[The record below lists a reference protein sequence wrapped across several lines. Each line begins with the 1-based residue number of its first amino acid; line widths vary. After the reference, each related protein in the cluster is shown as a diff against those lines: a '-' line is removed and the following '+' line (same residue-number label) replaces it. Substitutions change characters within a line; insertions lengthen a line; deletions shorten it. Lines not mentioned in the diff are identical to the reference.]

1 MRGEAISH
9 SNESIGVKTDPLLW
23 IIPLILSG
31 IGIIMVTSTTSPIS
45 FETSGTPFMMGLK
58 QLQWLVIGMC
68 AMIVVCCVP
77 LDTWHKK
84 CSLFWILSLI
94 LCCATLVHGI
104 GSSVGGARRWI
115 RVAGISLQPAEI
127 LTLSVVVMMAKIL
140 IKSERDPIA
149 AFKKTLLLLGISAT
163 PLLFQPDLGS
173 ILLISMIC
181 MGMYVERFGWRLP
194 IFTGCAGAVILVFL
208 IAAKP
213 YRMRRFY
220 AWSDP
225 WSDPLDKGFQAIQ
238 GLIAFAN
245 GGLSGTGL
253 GHGFQKLQYLPAAY
267 TDFIYAAM
275 GEELGVIGTLG
286 VIFLCVL
293 WTWRCRS
300 LYNKVTEGFDT
311 VLVWGI
317 TLTIA
322 VPFFI
327 NIAGVTNTIPLT
339 GMPMPFISYGGS
351 AIVMMWARVGL
362 LMRIYKEHS
371 ELRLL

>member
-1 MRGEAISH
+1 
-9 SNESIGVKTDPLLW
+9 
-23 IIPLILSG
+23 
-31 IGIIMVTSTTSPIS
+31 
-45 FETSGTPFMMGLK
+45 
-58 QLQWLVIGMC
+58 
-68 AMIVVCCVP
+68 
-77 LDTWHKK
+77 
-84 CSLFWILSLI
+84 
-94 LCCATLVHGI
+94 
-104 GSSVGGARRWI
+104 
-115 RVAGISLQPAEI
+115 
-127 LTLSVVVMMAKIL
+127 
-140 IKSERDPIA
+140 
-149 AFKKTLLLLGISAT
+149 
-163 PLLFQPDLGS
+163 
-173 ILLISMIC
+173 
-181 MGMYVERFGWRLP
+181 
-194 IFTGCAGAVILVFL
+194 
-208 IAAKP
+208 
-213 YRMRRFY
+213 MRRFY

-245 GGLSGTGL
+245 GGVSGTGL

-286 VIFLCVL
+286 VILLCIL

-300 LYNKVTEGFDT
+300 LYNKVADGFDT

-351 AIVMMWARVGL
+351 AIVMMWARIGL
-362 LMRIYKEHS
+362 LMRIYKEQL
-371 ELRLL
+371 ELEI